1 MHLSESILR
10 SHLDHEL
17 SDEETASTS
26 DHLRQCATCSDQL
39 ESLKQNA
46 ERVRSLLS
54 AAAPDNVPDPQTAL
68 KRFEAQKLSA
78 PRGFPERLISPRMRP
93 AFVALGAVA
102 LVVVALNL
110 KPVRVWA
117 TEFLSMFRI
126 QQIAVVQIDPTNL
139 KQLQGDLFNSE
150 MSTRMEKMLS
160 DTVHVVKHG
169 EPVEADSISDAVRA
183 AGFGIRLPSSL
194 SNPQF
199 HVQPAADIS
208 FSVDV
213 QRMQSILDDIGRSDV
228 RLPEEI
234 DGQMVYLNISASVL
248 STYGNCPKRTE
259 MENAQEDRRQ
269 EHINYPDCKVL
280 AQLPSPTVVAPPELN
295 VPELAKTMLQLL
307 GMSPEQA
314 KKFSE
319 QIDWASTLVIPM
331 PVDGRMQ
338 FEEVEVDGVKGTLFT
353 SHEYGPKM
361 PAAYNLMWVRDGILY
376 ALMGQGNS
384 QDAVT
389 IANSMR

>member
-1 MHLSESILR
+1 MHISESILR

-26 DHLRQCATCSDQL
+26 DHLRQCATCRDQL
-39 ESLKQNA
+39 ESLKHNA
-46 ERVRSLLS
+46 ERVRSLLD
-54 AAAPDNVPDPQTAL
+54 AAAPENIPDPQVAL
-68 KRFEAQKLSA
+68 NRFEVRKLSA
-78 PRGFPERLISPRMRP
+78 QPGFLGRLVGARMRP
-93 AFVALGAVA
+93 AFAALGAVA
-102 LVVVALNL
+102 LVVVAMNL

-150 MSTRMEKMLS
+150 TGTRIEKMLS

-169 EPVEADSISDAVRA
+169 APVEADSISEAVAA

-194 SNPQF
+194 SNPHF

-213 QRMQSILDDIGRSDV
+213 PRMQSILDDVGRSDI
-228 RLPEEI
+228 RLPDEI
-234 DGQMVYLNISASVL
+234 DGQMVYLNIPSSVL
-248 STYGNCPKRTE
+248 STYDKCPKRTE
-259 MENAQEDRRQ
+259 AESAQEDREH

-307 GMSPEQA
+307 GMSAEQA

-338 FEEVEVDGVKGTLFT
+338 FDEVEVDGVKGTLFT
-353 SHEYGPKM
+353 SREHGPRM

-384 QDAVT
+384 QDAVA